1 MVVFVDV
8 KQSFP
13 KLMRFLPLL
22 VNARNH
28 TLCSLMV
35 RKPTGF
41 IQNT

>member
-1 MVVFVDV
+1 MVIFVDV

-13 KLMRFLPLL
+13 ELMRFLPLL

-28 TLCSLMV
+28 TLPSLTE